1 MSYFLSA
8 VHSIRFDLGGEGD
21 QADKL
26 SCRYSVVL
34 LVILCAVVSSK
45 QYAGDPIEC
54 WVCLLFL
61 HHSNYLYQYFFA
73 LTHYMWSVVLSKNLT
88 KFVQLGAPSINSCE
102 NVKIL
107 K

>member
-8 VHSIRFDLGGEGD
+8 VHSIRFDLGGDGD

-54 WVCLLFL
+54 WV
-61 HHSNYLYQYFFA
+61 SY
-73 LTHYMWSVVLSKNLT
+73 V
-88 KFVQLGAPSINSCE
+88 
-102 NVKIL
+102 
-107 K
+107 